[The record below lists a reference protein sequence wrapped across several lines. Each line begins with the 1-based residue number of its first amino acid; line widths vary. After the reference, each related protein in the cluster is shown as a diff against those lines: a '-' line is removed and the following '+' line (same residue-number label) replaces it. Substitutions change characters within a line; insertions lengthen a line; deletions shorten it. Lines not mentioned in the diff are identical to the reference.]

1 MPLGSLKGPTDTL
14 GQLRRGLARLGSE
27 GYKTALTVAAGRA
40 SALVRRGFESGTAPN
55 GASWKA
61 TVRGNPP
68 LQGPTG
74 RLKDQASDV
83 RPSARGLRVRTS
95 LPYARIHLHGGEAGP
110 NRSVTIPARPY
121 LPETDV
127 GRLPPPWK
135 AMVEA
140 SMATVLKT
148 FLPPSS

>member
-1 MPLGSLKGPTDTL
+1 MPLGSLKGPTDKL

-40 SALVRRGFESGTAPN
+40 SSLVRKGFESGTDPGGAP
-55 GASWKA
+55 WRA

-95 LPYARIHLHGGEAGP
+95 LPYAKIHLYGGKAG
-110 NRSVTIPARPY
+110 RDLSVTIPARPY

-140 SMATVLKT
+140 SMATVLKA
-148 FLPPSS
+148 FLPPP